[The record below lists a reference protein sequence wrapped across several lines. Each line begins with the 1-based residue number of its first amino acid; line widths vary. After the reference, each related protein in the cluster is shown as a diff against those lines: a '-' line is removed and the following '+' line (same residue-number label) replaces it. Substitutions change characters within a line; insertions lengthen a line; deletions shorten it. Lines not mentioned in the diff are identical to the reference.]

1 MSARKLGLAF
11 YWVGGLYIFAA
22 SWLVMWW
29 LAPYWRANPYQTLEG
44 TAFAFAGPVFMAIAL
59 SVPVGLVLVSL
70 GMALYSGYFGSGG
83 AAGTLLVAGLLAIA
97 ASVLV
102 ASTMPYYPNFFGI
115 LGGAIMVLF
124 LASVWYW
131 GRVRA
136 IEGSASPLADAFQLF
151 SYLFFYLSATT
162 SCAMLGNPYGGLFFP
177 ETVLAAD
184 AMPYYYAMGTKIAV
198 YLTLGFA
205 GVLASQVLRHRV
217 AFAAGQTGAAQP
229 APGRRSAPV
238 ES

>member
-1 MSARKLGLAF
+1 
-11 YWVGGLYIFAA
+11 
-22 SWLVMWW
+22 
-29 LAPYWRANPYQTLEG
+29 
-44 TAFAFAGPVFMAIAL
+44 
-59 SVPVGLVLVSL
+59 VPVGIVLISI
-70 GMALYSGYFGSGG
+70 GMALYSGYFS
-83 AAGTLLVAGLLAIA
+83 AGRATSALLVAGLLAIA

-136 IEGSASPLADAFQLF
+136 IEGSGSPAADAFQLF

-205 GVLASQVLRHRV
+205 CMLASQVLRHRV
-217 AFAAGQTGAAQP
+217 AFTAQGRAGAP
-229 APGRRSAPV
+229 ADTRAGIQAEAHR
-238 ES
+238 